1 MPGFLSWATLFLVVL
16 LSWQKPVWIAIFIIL
31 FDTYWLLKTIYLSLH
46 LRAGFKQ
53 MRQNQNICWLRR
65 LDELSRVGA
74 PTEASELPN
83 WHNIHHLVILP
94 MYKEPYEVVKESFE
108 SLAKIHYP
116 KENLI
121 LVLATEEK
129 GGPEAQITA
138 QKIQAEF
145 SPHFPKLFVTK
156 HPANLPGEIPGKGSN
171 EAWAAQEVKRL
182 TIDPSG
188 IPYENILA
196 SVFDVDTQVYPE
208 YFSCLTYNFL
218 TCEKPQRSSFQP
230 IPLFT
235 NNIYQAPAFARVVAF
250 SATFWHMMQQMRPER
265 LTTFSSHS
273 MPFKA
278 LVEIGYW
285 HKDMVSED
293 SRIFWQC
300 YLHYDGDWR
309 VVPLSYPVSMDANV
323 APSFWKTIVNVYK
336 QQRRWGYGVEN
347 VPYLL
352 NGFVKNKKIPLRSK
366 IYWAFNIIE
375 GFHSW
380 ATNVLIIFA
389 LGWLPVFIGAG
400 GFGFMILSYRL
411 PKITRGIIELSTIGI
426 ISSAILSIVLLPPR
440 PEKFRFWN
448 YILYFFQW
456 ILMPI
461 TLIIF
466 GALPALEAQ
475 TRLMLGGKWKLGFWV
490 TPKSR

>member
-1 MPGFLSWATLFLVVL
+1 MPGFLSWATLFLVVF

-46 LRAGFKQ
+46 LRASFKQ
-53 MRQNQNICWLRR
+53 MRRNQNTNWLRR

-74 PTEASELPN
+74 PTETSELPN
-83 WHNIHHLVILP
+83 WRDVRHLVILP
-94 MYKEPYEVVKESFE
+94 MYREPYEVVKESFE
-108 SLAKIHYP
+108 SLAKINYP

-121 LVLATEEK
+121 IVLATEER
-129 GGPEAQITA
+129 GGPEAQKTG
-138 QKIQAEF
+138 QRIQEEF
-145 SPHFPKLFVTK
+145 SKYFPKLFITR
-156 HPANLPGEIPGKGSN
+156 HPANLAGEIPGKGSN
-171 EAWAAQEVKRL
+171 EAWAAREVKRL
-182 TIDPSG
+182 VIDPSG

-208 YFSCLTYNFL
+208 YFGCLTYHFL

-230 IPLFT
+230 IPFFT

-250 SATFWHMMQQMRPER
+250 SSTFWHMMQQMRPER

-285 HKDMVSED
+285 HKNVVSED

-300 YLHYDGDWR
+300 YLRYDGDWR
-309 VVPLSYPVSMDANV
+309 VVPLFYPVSMDANV
-323 APSFWKTIVNVYK
+323 APSFWKTTINVYK
-336 QQRRWGYGVEN
+336 QQRRWGYGAEN

-352 NGFVKNKKIPLRSK
+352 SGFIKNKKIHWRSK
-366 IYWAFNIIE
+366 IYWAFNVME

-389 LGWLPVFIGAG
+389 LGWLPTLIGAG
-400 GFGFMILSYRL
+400 GFGFMILSYQL
-411 PKITRGIIELSTIGI
+411 PKITRAIIELSTIGI
-426 ISSAILSIVLLPPR
+426 VSSAILSIVLLPPR
-440 PEKFRFWN
+440 PEEFKPWH
-448 YILYFFQW
+448 YLLYFFQW
-456 ILMPI
+456 ILMPV

-466 GALPALEAQ
+466 GALPALDAQ
-475 TRLMLGGKWKLGFWV
+475 TRLILGGKWKLGFWV